1 MVFIT
6 SGAPHRCFRSQLPF
20 SFRRLER
27 QLRLTSNLPDF
38 LRDSFTTLFAFEA
51 FSWRSYPEW
60 LTMSTTAELFQE
72 RGREGNSKSCA
83 ERRGSRRC
91 WCKGRKQIRAGGRG
105 QTCGAVIPNRW
116 GDMSPLAKTRF
127 AVRKMGKLFCCSES
141 WRKELSNVTSTNVD
155 LMELKK
161 KKKAHHKSYCPVI
174 LQSVILH
181 FSFSPQL
188 ILLMYR
194 SNITPSRKL
203 FFFSFACEIWV
214 QMLCTESSALI
225 IKWNALKTNQSK
237 VSQQTQTGVYWE
249 TPSEY

>member
-60 LTMSTTAELFQE
+60 LTMSTTVELFQE

-83 ERRGSRRC
+83 ERCGSCRC

-116 GDMSPLAKTRF
+116 GDTSPLAKTWF
-127 AVRKMGKLFCCSES
+127 AVRKMGKLFCCSKS
-141 WRKELSNVTSTNVD
+141 WRKELSNATSTNVD
-155 LMELKK
+155 LMELLKK
-161 KKKAHHKSYCPVI
+161 KKKKGTS
-174 LQSVILH
+174 QE
-181 FSFSPQL
+181 
-188 ILLMYR
+188 LLP
-194 SNITPSRKL
+194 SNTTICY
-203 FFFSFACEIWV
+203 FAFQFWPTINSTDV
-214 QMLCTESSALI
+214 Q
-225 IKWNALKTNQSK
+225 K
-237 VSQQTQTGVYWE
+237 
-249 TPSEY
+249 